1 MPAPVAV
8 APLPSARR
16 AAQPLSEPAPAL
28 AEVAPPPRR
37 ARRATDAAPV
47 APTPLPT
54 PAKPAARRKVAAAA
68 ALEQTSFMDLTD
80 TLVSDTV
87 TQARPRRKRPAG
99 EVRAA
104 S

>member
-1 MPAPVAV
+1 M
-8 APLPSARR
+8 
-16 AAQPLSEPAPAL
+16 
-28 AEVAPPPRR
+28 
-37 ARRATDAAPV
+37 
-47 APTPLPT
+47 
-54 PAKPAARRKVAAAA
+54 VAAAA